1 MPAMSELKSAF
12 VGIIGRPSSGKSTFL
27 NSVCGRKV
35 SIVSTVPQTTRN
47 KIRGICHSS
56 TGQLVFVDT
65 PGYHISNKRMNNR
78 IKNVVLSAIH
88 EVDILLHIADISRL
102 FGEEER
108 SILSL
113 LTAFPGPTIIALN
126 KIDCKKTFRK
136 EFLEKIR
143 QLTTHTPY
151 LEISGLYGNGI
162 PELLSELFSMAPIG
176 EQFYP
181 KEFYTDQPPEF
192 RISEIIREKAIQ
204 ETTSEVPHALFVEI
218 ADLEMRGEDRL
229 WVRGFIYVER
239 ESQKGIVVGKGGNKI
254 RKIVE
259 QSNEELRDL
268 FPYDIDLDIRV
279 KVRSKWRTREQIL
292 KKLIQ

>member
-192 RISEIIREKAIQ
+192 RISVHAFYYNMTKSDATNPAPTGKMILSRSPVGSISRSAEIDAIV
-204 ETTSEVPHALFVEI
+204 TAAAWFRRI
-218 ADLEMRGEDRL
+218 
-229 WVRGFIYVER
+229 
-239 ESQKGIVVGKGGNKI
+239 NKVTI
-254 RKIVE
+254 
-259 QSNEELRDL
+259 
-268 FPYDIDLDIRV
+268 
-279 KVRSKWRTREQIL
+279 
-292 KKLIQ
+292 